1 MIVKAI
7 TTGKSLSPFALLLN
21 PAFWLCI
28 IAWTV
33 FTAYFARDYGAEQE
47 RFKQQALTI
56 QALEAQEKAAAKVL
70 AAERQLRTDDTRE
83 FLKFKENQ
91 AHAEENARIVI
102 ADLRSHNRKLRI
114 PIQVGSVCGATA
126 NAGGSTAA
134 GPLKEARG
142 ELSVEAAEFLT
153 VEAARC
159 DSIARQLN
167 AVIDSYDRV
176 RAAVTQGASTHPAV
190 NSHSAN
196 DKQLSREEQSNVRTT
211 P

>member
-7 TTGKSLSPFALLLN
+7 ATGKSLSPFALLLN

-70 AAERQLRTDDTRE
+70 ADERQLRTDDRNE
-83 FLKFKENQ
+83 FIKFKEKDDHAHQISDQLLSDIRRDNRRLRVPVRRQ
-91 AHAEENARIVI
+91 VCPAQDGSGPAAAGTGEEGYAELTVDFSEEIIGFLTRGDDAIRKHAEVVGRYER
-102 ADLRSHNRKLRI
+102 LR
-114 PIQVGSVCGATA
+114 QACMQQ
-126 NAGGSTAA
+126 AA
-134 GPLKEARG
+134 L
-142 ELSVEAAEFLT
+142 F
-153 VEAARC
+153 
-159 DSIARQLN
+159 
-167 AVIDSYDRV
+167 
-176 RAAVTQGASTHPAV
+176 THP
-190 NSHSAN
+190 
-196 DKQLSREEQSNVRTT
+196 QEET